1 MILSS
6 HHMSLSSHKPLNTYI
21 SILSILLTSPFIA
34 FALLLIVTRSKKC
47 LDHVATIHI
56 IHILFCTLIF
66 NFPTEIEYWIT
77 HIIAGTISTVA
88 GEYLCMQR
96 EMATIQRSD
105 EDSHISTGTG
115 RGSSSTSASISKTY
129 EGRKSAS
136 DKQQEELE
144 MGVMN
149 GTHHHEYHNDN
160 NDDEHDRLL
169 MSNGTTSNGNGTSIN
184 NTSNS
189 NNNNNIKNLTLMPSL
204 PRHTSTQSVEEIDLE
219 SGMSNA
225 KLRVARPLLVSV

>member
-1 MILSS
+1 MFYSSVFDPLLIIYEILVMQCIFYLCIALWLLLFHLTLASSLALSMILSS

-77 HIIAGTISTVA
+77 HI
-88 GEYLCMQR
+88 
-96 EMATIQRSD
+96 
-105 EDSHISTGTG
+105 
-115 RGSSSTSASISKTY
+115 
-129 EGRKSAS
+129 
-136 DKQQEELE
+136 
-144 MGVMN
+144 
-149 GTHHHEYHNDN
+149 
-160 NDDEHDRLL
+160 
-169 MSNGTTSNGNGTSIN
+169 
-184 NTSNS
+184 
-189 NNNNNIKNLTLMPSL
+189 
-204 PRHTSTQSVEEIDLE
+204 
-219 SGMSNA
+219 MSNA